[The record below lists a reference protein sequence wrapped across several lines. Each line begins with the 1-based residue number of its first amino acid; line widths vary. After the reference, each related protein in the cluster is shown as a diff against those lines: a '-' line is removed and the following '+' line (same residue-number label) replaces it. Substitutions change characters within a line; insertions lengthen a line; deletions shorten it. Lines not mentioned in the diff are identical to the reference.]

1 MQVDSFGKDIC
12 GEDDVVVIVLVL
24 IIGIKVFPYGL
35 ELIASVFGRYY
46 QYIFAVDAFG
56 QIFNGIDRFRE
67 YYKFSF
73 RVTVRLEQFV
83 FEQVVEFAEYI
94 LSSIS

>member
-1 MQVDSFGKDIC
+1 M
-12 GEDDVVVIVLVL
+12 LVL

-35 ELIASVFGRYY
+35 ELVASVFCRYY
-46 QYIFAVDAFG
+46 QYIFAVDAFS
-56 QIFNGIDRFRE
+56 QVFNGIDRFRE

-83 FEQVVEFAEYI
+83 FEQVVEFGEFGI
-94 LSSIS
+94 VSFGN